1 VSDTTVIDND
11 VRLHI
16 YRSFLAN
23 GTPPTVA
30 ETSRSLSM
38 TEADATAAYQR
49 LADGRVIVLEHGTHD
64 VLMAAPL
71 SAVPTPHRVK
81 VSDGREYY
89 ANCIWDALGIPAML
103 GGAEAEIETSCSD
116 CRAPMKLTA
125 HHRGVTG
132 DSGVVH
138 FAVPAAQWWADIVF
152 T

>member
-89 ANCIWDALGIPAML
+89 ANCIWDAMGVLTML
-103 GGAEAEIETSCSD
+103 GRDGEIDTSCRDCNESLGLSVRNGALVPSD
-116 CRAPMKLTA
+116 AI
-125 HHRGVTG
+125 
-132 DSGVVH
+132 VH
-138 FAVPAAQWWADIVF
+138 FAIPAADWWKDIVF